1 MNLKAP
7 RKALD
12 GLAAETVAGLV
23 TAAADI
29 VLVLDRRGIIRDM
42 AFGSEE
48 LASDLAGDWIGQP
61 MGDVVSVDSQ
71 PKIALLLG
79 EVDSPVPPP
88 RHANHPLPGGGSVA
102 ISWSLRRL
110 DGSNQMLA
118 LGRDLRVLAG
128 MQQRLIEAEQS
139 LERDYSRLRM
149 AEARYRLL
157 LQSSAEP
164 IVVVDL
170 STQKVVEANP
180 MAARLLGEES
190 RRIVGRPFAEQLDAV
205 SGRALPEWFA
215 ALRAAGRAEPLRVR
229 LAHERR
235 ECRLPALTFRQ
246 ENSSHALLRL
256 EAVGSATATQRR
268 SSGQAE
274 GHADGLAD
282 GLGNGLSNG
291 LANGLAKAG
300 ASGRSRITEM
310 FDRLPDALVVTDA
323 DGRILALNR
332 AFIDIAQLATEEQAL
347 GESLER
353 WFGRSGVDLGV
364 LLANLRESGE
374 VRLFATRLR
383 GELGGSAEVEISAT
397 RLGAQDEPAFG
408 FALRRRRA
416 AEGRS
421 PRALTR
427 SVEQLTELVGRVSLK
442 ELVRETTDVIER
454 LCIEAA
460 LELTR
465 DNRASAAEMLGLSRQ
480 SLYVKLRR
488 YGLGDLEGGEAGGED
503 PP

>member
-1 MNLKAP
+1 MNFKAP

-48 LASDLAGDWIGQP
+48 LAADLAGDWIGQP
-61 MGDVVSVDSQ
+61 MGGVVCVDSQ

-79 EVDSPVPPP
+79 EVDSPAPPP
-88 RHANHPLPGGGSVA
+88 RARHANHPLPGGGTVA
-102 ISWSLRRL
+102 ISWTLRRL
-110 DGSNQMLA
+110 DDSNQMLA

-139 LERDYSRLRM
+139 LERDYSRLRL

-170 STQKVVEANP
+170 GTQKVVEANP
-180 MAARLLGEES
+180 MAARLLGEDA
-190 RRIVGRPFAEQLDAV
+190 RQIVGKPFAEQLDAV

-215 ALRAAGRAEPLRVR
+215 ALRAAGRAEPLRAR

-235 ECRLPALTFRQ
+235 ECRLPALIFRQ
-246 ENSSHALLRL
+246 ENSSHALLRI
-256 EAVGSATATQRR
+256 EAVGPAGATQRPPN
-268 SSGQAE
+268 
-274 GHADGLAD
+274 GHADGQV
-282 GLGNGLSNG
+282 S
-291 LANGLAKAG
+291 AG
-300 ASGRSRITEM
+300 VSGRSRITEM
-310 FDRLPDALVVTDA
+310 FVCLPDAMVVTDA
-323 DGRILALNR
+323 DGRILELNR

-353 WFGRSGVDLGV
+353 WLGRSGVDLGV

-374 VRLFATRLR
+374 LRQFATRLR
-383 GELGGSAEVEISAT
+383 GDLGGSAEVEISAT
-397 RLGAQDEPAFG
+397 RLGAPEEPAFG

-488 YGLGDLEGGEAGGED
+488 YGLGDLEGGEGGGED

>member
-48 LASDLAGDWIGQP
+48 LAADLAGDWIGQP
-61 MGDVVSVDSQ
+61 MGGVVCVDSQ

-79 EVDSPVPPP
+79 EVDSPAPPP
-88 RHANHPLPGGGSVA
+88 RARHANHPLPGGGTVA
-102 ISWSLRRL
+102 ISWTLRRL
-110 DGSNQMLA
+110 DDSNQMLA

-139 LERDYSRLRM
+139 LERDYSRLRL

-170 STQKVVEANP
+170 GTQKVVEANP
-180 MAARLLGEES
+180 MAARLLGEDA
-190 RRIVGRPFAEQLDAV
+190 RQIVGKPFAEQLDAV

-215 ALRAAGRAEPLRVR
+215 ALRAAGRAEPLRAR

-235 ECRLPALTFRQ
+235 ECRLPALIFRQ
-246 ENSSHALLRL
+246 ENSSHALLRI
-256 EAVGSATATQRR
+256 EAVGPAGATQRPPN
-268 SSGQAE
+268 
-274 GHADGLAD
+274 GHADGQV
-282 GLGNGLSNG
+282 S
-291 LANGLAKAG
+291 AG
-300 ASGRSRITEM
+300 VSGRSRITEM
-310 FDRLPDALVVTDA
+310 FVCLPDAMVVTDA
-323 DGRILALNR
+323 DGRILELNR

-353 WFGRSGVDLGV
+353 WLGRSGVDLGV

-374 VRLFATRLR
+374 LRQFATRLR
-383 GELGGSAEVEISAT
+383 GDLGGSAEVEISAT
-397 RLGAQDEPAFG
+397 RLGAPEEPAFG

-488 YGLGDLEGGEAGGED
+488 YGLGNLEGGEGGGED

>member
-1 MNLKAP
+1 MNFKAP

-48 LASDLAGDWIGQP
+48 LAADLAGDWIGQP

-79 EVDSPVPPP
+79 EVDSPAPPP
-88 RHANHPLPGGGSVA
+88 RARHANHPLPGGGTVA

-110 DGSNQMLA
+110 GDSNQMLA

-139 LERDYSRLRM
+139 LERDYSRLRL

-170 STQKVVEANP
+170 GTQKVVEANP
-180 MAARLLGEES
+180 MAARLLGEDA
-190 RRIVGRPFAEQLDAV
+190 RQIVDKPFAEKLDAV

-215 ALRAAGRAEPLRVR
+215 ALRAAGRAEPLRAR

-235 ECRLPALTFRQ
+235 ECRLPALIFRQ
-246 ENSSHALLRL
+246 ENSSHALLRI
-256 EAVGSATATQRR
+256 EAIGPAGATQRPPN
-268 SSGQAE
+268 
-274 GHADGLAD
+274 GHADGQV
-282 GLGNGLSNG
+282 S
-291 LANGLAKAG
+291 AG
-300 ASGRSRITEM
+300 VSGRSRITEM
-310 FDRLPDALVVTDA
+310 FDRLPDAMVVTDA
-323 DGRILALNR
+323 DGRILELNR

-353 WFGRSGVDLGV
+353 WLGRSGVDLGV

-374 VRLFATRLR
+374 LRQFATRLR
-383 GELGGSAEVEISAT
+383 GDLGGSAEVEISAT
-397 RLGAQDEPAFG
+397 RLGAPEDPAFG

-488 YGLGDLEGGEAGGED
+488 YGLGDLEAGEGGGED

>member
-1 MNLKAP
+1 MNFKAP

-48 LASDLAGDWIGQP
+48 LAADLAGDWIGQP
-61 MGDVVSVDSQ
+61 MGGVVCVDSQ

-79 EVDSPVPPP
+79 EVDSPAPPP
-88 RHANHPLPGGGSVA
+88 RARHANHPLPGGGTVA
-102 ISWSLRRL
+102 ISWTLRRL
-110 DGSNQMLA
+110 DDSNQMLA

-139 LERDYSRLRM
+139 LERDYSRLRL

-170 STQKVVEANP
+170 GTQKVVEANP
-180 MAARLLGEES
+180 MAARLLGEDA
-190 RRIVGRPFAEQLDAV
+190 RQIVGKPFAEQLDAV

-215 ALRAAGRAEPLRVR
+215 ALRAAGRAEPLRAR

-235 ECRLPALTFRQ
+235 ECRLPALIFRQ
-246 ENSSHALLRL
+246 ENSSHALLRI
-256 EAVGSATATQRR
+256 EAVGPAGATQRPPN
-268 SSGQAE
+268 
-274 GHADGLAD
+274 GHADGQV
-282 GLGNGLSNG
+282 S
-291 LANGLAKAG
+291 AG
-300 ASGRSRITEM
+300 VSGRSRITEM
-310 FDRLPDALVVTDA
+310 FVCLPDAMVVTDA
-323 DGRILALNR
+323 DGRILELNR

-353 WFGRSGVDLGV
+353 WLGRSGVDLGV

-374 VRLFATRLR
+374 LRQFATRLR
-383 GELGGSAEVEISAT
+383 GDLGGSAEVEISAT
-397 RLGAQDEPAFG
+397 RLGAPEEPAFG

-427 SVEQLTELVGRVSLK
+427 SGEQLTELVGRVSLK

-488 YGLGDLEGGEAGGED
+488 YGLGDLEGGEGGGED

>member
-1 MNLKAP
+1 MNFKAP

-48 LASDLAGDWIGQP
+48 LAADLAGDWIGQP

-79 EVDSPVPPP
+79 EVDSPAPPP
-88 RHANHPLPGGGSVA
+88 RARHANHPLPGGGTVA
-102 ISWSLRRL
+102 ISWTLRRL
-110 DGSNQMLA
+110 DDSNQMLA

-139 LERDYSRLRM
+139 LERDYSRLRL

-170 STQKVVEANP
+170 GTQKVVEANP
-180 MAARLLGEES
+180 MAARLLGEDA
-190 RRIVGRPFAEQLDAV
+190 RQIVGKPFAEKLDAV

-215 ALRAAGRAEPLRVR
+215 ALRAAGRAEPLRAR

-235 ECRLPALTFRQ
+235 ECRLPALIFRQ
-246 ENSSHALLRL
+246 ENSSHALLRI
-256 EAVGSATATQRR
+256 EAVGPAGATQRPPN
-268 SSGQAE
+268 
-274 GHADGLAD
+274 GHADGQV
-282 GLGNGLSNG
+282 S
-291 LANGLAKAG
+291 AG
-300 ASGRSRITEM
+300 VSGRSRITEM
-310 FDRLPDALVVTDA
+310 FVCLPDAMVVTDA
-323 DGRILALNR
+323 DGRILELNR

-353 WFGRSGVDLGV
+353 WLGRSGVDLGV

-374 VRLFATRLR
+374 LRQFATRLR
-383 GELGGSAEVEISAT
+383 GDLGGSAEVEISAT
-397 RLGAQDEPAFG
+397 RLGAPEEPAFG

-421 PRALTR
+421 PCALTR

-488 YGLGDLEGGEAGGED
+488 YGLGDLEAGEGGGED

>member
-229 LAHERR
+229 LAHERC

-256 EAVGSATATQRR
+256 ESVGAPTATQRR

-282 GLGNGLSNG
+282 GLGR
-291 LANGLAKAG
+291 AG

-332 AFIDIAQLATEEQAL
+332 AFIDIAQLATDEQAL

-374 VRLFATRLR
+374 VRSFATRLR

-408 FALRRRRA
+408 FALRRRRT

-488 YGLGDLEGGEAGGED
+488 YGLGDLEGGEVGGED

>member
-48 LASDLAGDWIGQP
+48 LAADLTDDWIGQP
-61 MGDVVSVDSQ
+61 MVDVVSVDSQ
-71 PKIALLLG
+71 PKIALLLA
-79 EVDSPVPPP
+79 EVDSPVPFA
-88 RHANHPLPGGGSVA
+88 RHTNHPLPGGGTVA

-110 DGSNQMLA
+110 EDSNQMLA

-128 MQQRLIEAEQS
+128 MQQRLVEAERS
-139 LERDYSRLRM
+139 LERDYSRLRL
-149 AEARYRLL
+149 AEARYGLL

-180 MAARLLGEES
+180 MAARLLGEEV

-229 LAHERR
+229 LVHERR
-235 ECRLPALTFRQ
+235 ECRLPAVTFRQ

-256 EAVGSATATQRR
+256 EAVGAATATQRR

-274 GHADGLAD
+274 GHADGLGKAD
-282 GLGNGLSNG
+282 V
-291 LANGLAKAG
+291 
-300 ASGRSRITEM
+300 SGRSRITEM
-310 FDRLPDALVVTDA
+310 FDRLPDALVVTDG
-323 DGRILALNR
+323 DGRILAINR
-332 AFIDIAQLATEEQAL
+332 AFVDLAQLATEEQAL

-364 LLANLRESGE
+364 LLANLRDSGE

-383 GELGGSAEVEISAT
+383 GDLGGSAEVEISAT

-408 FALRRRRA
+408 FALRRRRT

-488 YGLGDLEGGEAGGED
+488 YGLGDLEGGEAGSGGGGGGGGGD
-503 PP
+503 SP

>member
-1 MNLKAP
+1 MNFKAP

-48 LASDLAGDWIGQP
+48 LAADLAGDWIGQP
-61 MGDVVSVDSQ
+61 MGGVVCVDSQ

-79 EVDSPVPPP
+79 EVDSPAPPP
-88 RHANHPLPGGGSVA
+88 RARHANHPLPGGGTVA
-102 ISWSLRRL
+102 ISWTLRRL
-110 DGSNQMLA
+110 DDSNQMLA
-118 LGRDLRVLAG
+118 LGRDLRMLAG

-139 LERDYSRLRM
+139 LERDYSRLRL

-170 STQKVVEANP
+170 GTQKVVEANP
-180 MAARLLGEES
+180 MAARLLGEDA
-190 RRIVGRPFAEQLDAV
+190 RQIVGKPFAEQLDAV

-215 ALRAAGRAEPLRVR
+215 ALRAAGRAEPLRAR

-235 ECRLPALTFRQ
+235 ECRLPALIFRQ
-246 ENSSHALLRL
+246 ENSSHALLRI
-256 EAVGSATATQRR
+256 EAVGPAGATQRPPN
-268 SSGQAE
+268 
-274 GHADGLAD
+274 GHADGQV
-282 GLGNGLSNG
+282 S
-291 LANGLAKAG
+291 AG
-300 ASGRSRITEM
+300 VSGRSRITEM
-310 FDRLPDALVVTDA
+310 FVCLPDAMVVTDA
-323 DGRILALNR
+323 DGRILELNR
-332 AFIDIAQLATEEQAL
+332 AFIDIAQLANEEQAL

-353 WFGRSGVDLGV
+353 WLGRSGVDLGV

-374 VRLFATRLR
+374 LRQFATRLR
-383 GELGGSAEVEISAT
+383 GDLGGSAEVEISAT
-397 RLGAQDEPAFG
+397 RLGAPEEPAFG

-488 YGLGDLEGGEAGGED
+488 YGLGDLEGGEGGGED

>member
-1 MNLKAP
+1 
-7 RKALD
+7 
-12 GLAAETVAGLV
+12 
-23 TAAADI
+23 
-29 VLVLDRRGIIRDM
+29 VLDRRGIIRDM

-48 LASDLAGDWIGQP
+48 LAADLAGDWIGQP

-79 EVDSPVPPP
+79 EVDSPAPPP
-88 RHANHPLPGGGSVA
+88 RARHANHPLPGGGTVA

-110 DGSNQMLA
+110 GDSNQMLA

-139 LERDYSRLRM
+139 LERDYSRLRL

-170 STQKVVEANP
+170 GTQKVVEANP
-180 MAARLLGEES
+180 MAARLLGEDA
-190 RRIVGRPFAEQLDAV
+190 RQIVGKPFAEQLDAV

-215 ALRAAGRAEPLRVR
+215 ALRAAGRAEPLRAR

-235 ECRLPALTFRQ
+235 ECRLPALIFRQ
-246 ENSSHALLRL
+246 ENSSHALLRI
-256 EAVGSATATQRR
+256 EAIGPAGATQRPPN
-268 SSGQAE
+268 
-274 GHADGLAD
+274 GHADGQV
-282 GLGNGLSNG
+282 S
-291 LANGLAKAG
+291 AG
-300 ASGRSRITEM
+300 VSGRSRITEM
-310 FDRLPDALVVTDA
+310 FDRLPDAMVVTDA
-323 DGRILALNR
+323 DGRILELNR
-332 AFIDIAQLATEEQAL
+332 AYIDIAQLATEEQAL

-353 WFGRSGVDLGV
+353 WLGRSGVDLGV

-374 VRLFATRLR
+374 LRQFATRLR
-383 GELGGSAEVEISAT
+383 GDLGGSAEVEISAT
-397 RLGAQDEPAFG
+397 RLGAPEDPAFG

-488 YGLGDLEGGEAGGED
+488 YGLGDLEAGEGGGED

>member
-1 MNLKAP
+1 MNFKAP

-48 LASDLAGDWIGQP
+48 LAADLAGDWIGQP
-61 MGDVVSVDSQ
+61 MGGVVCVDSQ

-79 EVDSPVPPP
+79 EVDSPAPPP
-88 RHANHPLPGGGSVA
+88 RARHANHPLPGGGTVA
-102 ISWSLRRL
+102 ISWTLRRL
-110 DGSNQMLA
+110 DDSNQMLA
-118 LGRDLRVLAG
+118 LGRDLRMLAG

-139 LERDYSRLRM
+139 LERDYSRLRL
-149 AEARYRLL
+149 AEARFRLL

-170 STQKVVEANP
+170 GTQKVVEANP
-180 MAARLLGEES
+180 MAARLLGEDA
-190 RRIVGRPFAEQLDAV
+190 RQIVGKPFAEQLDAV

-215 ALRAAGRAEPLRVR
+215 ALRAAGRAEPLRARV
-229 LAHERR
+229 AHERR
-235 ECRLPALTFRQ
+235 ECRLPALIFRQ
-246 ENSSHALLRL
+246 ENSSHALLRI
-256 EAVGSATATQRR
+256 EAVGPAGATQRPPN
-268 SSGQAE
+268 
-274 GHADGLAD
+274 GHADGQV
-282 GLGNGLSNG
+282 S
-291 LANGLAKAG
+291 AG
-300 ASGRSRITEM
+300 VSGRSRITEM
-310 FDRLPDALVVTDA
+310 FVCLPDAMVVTDA
-323 DGRILALNR
+323 DGRILELNR

-353 WFGRSGVDLGV
+353 WLGRSGVDLGV

-374 VRLFATRLR
+374 LRQFATRLR
-383 GELGGSAEVEISAT
+383 GDLGGSAEVEISAT
-397 RLGAQDEPAFG
+397 RLGAPEEPAFG

-488 YGLGDLEGGEAGGED
+488 YGLGDLEGGEGGGED

>member
-1 MNLKAP
+1 MNFKAP

-48 LASDLAGDWIGQP
+48 LAADLAGDWIGQP

-79 EVDSPVPPP
+79 EVDSPAPPP
-88 RHANHPLPGGGSVA
+88 RARHANHPLPGGGTVA

-110 DGSNQMLA
+110 GDSNQMLA

-139 LERDYSRLRM
+139 LERDYSRLRL

-170 STQKVVEANP
+170 GTQKVVEANP
-180 MAARLLGEES
+180 MAARLLGEDA
-190 RRIVGRPFAEQLDAV
+190 RQIVGKPFAEKLDAV

-215 ALRAAGRAEPLRVR
+215 ALRAAGRAEPLRAR

-235 ECRLPALTFRQ
+235 ECRLPALIFRQ
-246 ENSSHALLRL
+246 ENSSHALLRI
-256 EAVGSATATQRR
+256 EAIGPAGATQRPPN
-268 SSGQAE
+268 
-274 GHADGLAD
+274 GHADGQV
-282 GLGNGLSNG
+282 S
-291 LANGLAKAG
+291 AG
-300 ASGRSRITEM
+300 VSGRSRITEM
-310 FDRLPDALVVTDA
+310 FDRLPDAMVVTDA
-323 DGRILALNR
+323 DGRILELNR
-332 AFIDIAQLATEEQAL
+332 AYIDIAQLATEEQAL

-353 WFGRSGVDLGV
+353 WLGRSGVDLGV

-374 VRLFATRLR
+374 LRQFATRLR
-383 GELGGSAEVEISAT
+383 GDLGGSAEVEISAT
-397 RLGAQDEPAFG
+397 RLGAPEEPAFG

-465 DNRASAAEMLGLSRQ
+465 DNRAAAAEMLGLSRQ
-480 SLYVKLRR
+480 SLYVKLRL
-488 YGLGDLEGGEAGGED
+488 YGLGDLEGGEGVAED

>member
-1 MNLKAP
+1 MNFKAP

-48 LASDLAGDWIGQP
+48 LAADLAGDWIGQP

-79 EVDSPVPPP
+79 EVDSPAPPP
-88 RHANHPLPGGGSVA
+88 RARHANHPLPGGGTVA

-110 DGSNQMLA
+110 GDSNQMLA

-139 LERDYSRLRM
+139 LERDYSRLRL

-170 STQKVVEANP
+170 GTQKVVEANP
-180 MAARLLGEES
+180 MAARLLGEDA
-190 RRIVGRPFAEQLDAV
+190 RQIVGKPFAEQLDAV

-215 ALRAAGRAEPLRVR
+215 ALRAAGRAEPLRAR

-235 ECRLPALTFRQ
+235 ECRLPALIFRQ
-246 ENSSHALLRL
+246 ENSSHALLRI
-256 EAVGSATATQRR
+256 EAVGPAGATQRPPN
-268 SSGQAE
+268 
-274 GHADGLAD
+274 GHADGQV
-282 GLGNGLSNG
+282 S
-291 LANGLAKAG
+291 AG
-300 ASGRSRITEM
+300 VSGRSRITEM
-310 FDRLPDALVVTDA
+310 FVCLPDAMVVTDA
-323 DGRILALNR
+323 DGRILELNR

-353 WFGRSGVDLGV
+353 WLGRSGVDLGV

-374 VRLFATRLR
+374 LRQFATRLR
-383 GELGGSAEVEISAT
+383 GDLGGSAEVEISAT
-397 RLGAQDEPAFG
+397 RLGAPEEPAFG

-488 YGLGDLEGGEAGGED
+488 YGLGDLEAGEGGGED

>member
-1 MNLKAP
+1 MNFKAP

-48 LASDLAGDWIGQP
+48 LAADLAGDWIGQP
-61 MGDVVSVDSQ
+61 MGGVVCVDSQ

-79 EVDSPVPPP
+79 EVDSPAPPP
-88 RHANHPLPGGGSVA
+88 RARHANHPLPGGGTVA
-102 ISWSLRRL
+102 ISWTLRRL
-110 DGSNQMLA
+110 DDSNQMLA
-118 LGRDLRVLAG
+118 LGRDLRMLAG

-139 LERDYSRLRM
+139 LERDYSRLRL

-170 STQKVVEANP
+170 GTQKVVEANP
-180 MAARLLGEES
+180 MAARLLGEDA
-190 RRIVGRPFAEQLDAV
+190 RQIVGKPFAEQLDAV

-215 ALRAAGRAEPLRVR
+215 ALRAAGRAEPLRAR

-235 ECRLPALTFRQ
+235 ECRLPALIFRQ
-246 ENSSHALLRL
+246 ENSSHALLRI
-256 EAVGSATATQRR
+256 EAVGPAGATQRPPN
-268 SSGQAE
+268 
-274 GHADGLAD
+274 GHADGQV
-282 GLGNGLSNG
+282 S
-291 LANGLAKAG
+291 AG
-300 ASGRSRITEM
+300 VSGRSRITEM
-310 FDRLPDALVVTDA
+310 FVCLPDAMVVTDA
-323 DGRILALNR
+323 DGRILELNR

-353 WFGRSGVDLGV
+353 WLGRSGVDLGV

-374 VRLFATRLR
+374 VRSFATRLR

-397 RLGAQDEPAFG
+397 RLGVQDEPAFG
-408 FALRRRRA
+408 FALRRRRT

-488 YGLGDLEGGEAGGED
+488 YGLGDLEGGEGGGED

>member
-1 MNLKAP
+1 MNFKAP

-48 LASDLAGDWIGQP
+48 LAADLAGDWIGQP

-79 EVDSPVPPP
+79 EVDSPAPPP
-88 RHANHPLPGGGSVA
+88 RARHANHPLPGGGTVA

-110 DGSNQMLA
+110 GDSNQMLA

-139 LERDYSRLRM
+139 LERDYSRLRL

-170 STQKVVEANP
+170 GTQKVVEANP
-180 MAARLLGEES
+180 MAARLLGEDA
-190 RRIVGRPFAEQLDAV
+190 RQIVGKPFAEQLDAV

-215 ALRAAGRAEPLRVR
+215 ALRAAGRAEPLRAR

-235 ECRLPALTFRQ
+235 ECRLPALIFRQ
-246 ENSSHALLRL
+246 ENSSHALLRI
-256 EAVGSATATQRR
+256 EAVGPAGATQRPPN
-268 SSGQAE
+268 
-274 GHADGLAD
+274 GHADGQV
-282 GLGNGLSNG
+282 S
-291 LANGLAKAG
+291 AG
-300 ASGRSRITEM
+300 VSGRSRITEM
-310 FDRLPDALVVTDA
+310 FVCLPDAMVVTDA
-323 DGRILALNR
+323 DGRILELNR

-353 WFGRSGVDLGV
+353 WLGRSGVDLGV

-374 VRLFATRLR
+374 LRQFATRLR
-383 GELGGSAEVEISAT
+383 GDLGGSAEVEISAT
-397 RLGAQDEPAFG
+397 RLGAPEDPAFG

-488 YGLGDLEGGEAGGED
+488 YGLGDLEAGEGGGED

>member
-1 MNLKAP
+1 MNFKAP

-48 LASDLAGDWIGQP
+48 LAADLAGDWIGQP

-79 EVDSPVPPP
+79 EVDSPAPPP
-88 RHANHPLPGGGSVA
+88 RARHANHPLPGGGTVA

-110 DGSNQMLA
+110 GDSNQMLA
-118 LGRDLRVLAG
+118 LGRDLRVIAG

-139 LERDYSRLRM
+139 LERDYSRLRL

-170 STQKVVEANP
+170 GTQKVVEANP
-180 MAARLLGEES
+180 MAARLLGEDA
-190 RRIVGRPFAEQLDAV
+190 RQIVGKPFAEQLDAV

-215 ALRAAGRAEPLRVR
+215 ALRAAGRAEPLRAR

-235 ECRLPALTFRQ
+235 ECRLPALIFRQ
-246 ENSSHALLRL
+246 ENSSHALLRI
-256 EAVGSATATQRR
+256 EAIGPAGATQRPPN
-268 SSGQAE
+268 
-274 GHADGLAD
+274 GHADGQV
-282 GLGNGLSNG
+282 S
-291 LANGLAKAG
+291 AG
-300 ASGRSRITEM
+300 VSGRSRITEM
-310 FDRLPDALVVTDA
+310 FDRLPDAMVVTDA
-323 DGRILALNR
+323 DGRILELNR
-332 AFIDIAQLATEEQAL
+332 AYIDIAQLATEEQAL

-353 WFGRSGVDLGV
+353 WLGRSGVDLGV

-374 VRLFATRLR
+374 LRQFATRLR

-397 RLGAQDEPAFG
+397 RLGAPEDPAFG

-488 YGLGDLEGGEAGGED
+488 YGLGDLEAGEGGGED

>member
-1 MNLKAP
+1 MNFKAP

-48 LASDLAGDWIGQP
+48 LAADLAGDWIGQP
-61 MGDVVSVDSQ
+61 MGGVVCVDSQ

-79 EVDSPVPPP
+79 EVDSPAPPP
-88 RHANHPLPGGGSVA
+88 RARHANHPLPGGGTVA
-102 ISWSLRRL
+102 ISWTLRRL
-110 DGSNQMLA
+110 DDSNQMLA

-139 LERDYSRLRM
+139 LERDYSRLRL

-170 STQKVVEANP
+170 GTQKVVEANP
-180 MAARLLGEES
+180 MAARLLGEDA
-190 RRIVGRPFAEQLDAV
+190 RQIVGKPFAEQLDAV

-215 ALRAAGRAEPLRVR
+215 ALRAAGRAEPLRAR

-235 ECRLPALTFRQ
+235 ECRLPALIFRQ
-246 ENSSHALLRL
+246 ENSSHALLRI
-256 EAVGSATATQRR
+256 EAVGPAGATQRPPN
-268 SSGQAE
+268 
-274 GHADGLAD
+274 GHADGQV
-282 GLGNGLSNG
+282 S
-291 LANGLAKAG
+291 AG
-300 ASGRSRITEM
+300 VSGRSRITEM
-310 FDRLPDALVVTDA
+310 FVCLPDAMVVTDA
-323 DGRILALNR
+323 DGRILELNR

-353 WFGRSGVDLGV
+353 WLGRSGVDLGV

-374 VRLFATRLR
+374 LRQFATRLR
-383 GELGGSAEVEISAT
+383 GDLGGSAEVEISAT
-397 RLGAQDEPAFG
+397 RLGAPEEPAFG

-427 SVEQLTELVGRVSLK
+427 SVEQLIELVGRVSLK

-488 YGLGDLEGGEAGGED
+488 YGLGDLEGGEGGGED

>member
-1 MNLKAP
+1 MNFKAP

-48 LASDLAGDWIGQP
+48 LAADLAGDWIGQP

-79 EVDSPVPPP
+79 EVDSPAPPP
-88 RHANHPLPGGGSVA
+88 RARHANHPLPGGGTVA

-110 DGSNQMLA
+110 GDSNQMLA

-139 LERDYSRLRM
+139 LERDYSRLRL

-170 STQKVVEANP
+170 GTQKVVEANP
-180 MAARLLGEES
+180 MAARLLGEDA
-190 RRIVGRPFAEQLDAV
+190 RQIVGKPFAEQLDAV

-215 ALRAAGRAEPLRVR
+215 ALRAAGRAEPLRAR

-235 ECRLPALTFRQ
+235 ECRLPALIFRQ
-246 ENSSHALLRL
+246 ENSSHALLRI
-256 EAVGSATATQRR
+256 EAVGPAGATQRPPN
-268 SSGQAE
+268 
-274 GHADGLAD
+274 GHADGQV
-282 GLGNGLSNG
+282 S
-291 LANGLAKAG
+291 AG
-300 ASGRSRITEM
+300 VSGRSRITEM
-310 FDRLPDALVVTDA
+310 FDRLPDAMVVTDA
-323 DGRILALNR
+323 DGRILELNR
-332 AFIDIAQLATEEQAL
+332 AYIDIAQLATEEQAL

-353 WFGRSGVDLGV
+353 WLGRSGVDLGV

-374 VRLFATRLR
+374 LRQFATRLR
-383 GELGGSAEVEISAT
+383 GDLGGSAEVEISAT
-397 RLGAQDEPAFG
+397 RLGAPEEPAFG

-488 YGLGDLEGGEAGGED
+488 YGLGDLEAGEGGGED

>member
-1 MNLKAP
+1 MNFKAP

-48 LASDLAGDWIGQP
+48 LAADLAGDWIGQP
-61 MGDVVSVDSQ
+61 MGGVVCVDSQ

-79 EVDSPVPPP
+79 EVDSPAPPP
-88 RHANHPLPGGGSVA
+88 RARHANHPLPGGGTVA
-102 ISWSLRRL
+102 ISWTLRRL
-110 DGSNQMLA
+110 DDSNQMLA

-139 LERDYSRLRM
+139 LERDYSRLRL

-170 STQKVVEANP
+170 GTQKVVEANP
-180 MAARLLGEES
+180 MAARLLGEDA
-190 RRIVGRPFAEQLDAV
+190 RQIVGKPFAEQLDAV

-215 ALRAAGRAEPLRVR
+215 ALRAAGRAEPLRAR

-235 ECRLPALTFRQ
+235 ECRLPALIFRQ
-246 ENSSHALLRL
+246 ENSSHALLRI
-256 EAVGSATATQRR
+256 EAVGPAGATQRPPN
-268 SSGQAE
+268 
-274 GHADGLAD
+274 GHADGQV
-282 GLGNGLSNG
+282 S
-291 LANGLAKAG
+291 AG
-300 ASGRSRITEM
+300 VSGRSRITEM
-310 FDRLPDALVVTDA
+310 FVCLPDAMVVTDA
-323 DGRILALNR
+323 DGRILELNR

-353 WFGRSGVDLGV
+353 WLGRSGVDLGV

-374 VRLFATRLR
+374 LRQFATRLR
-383 GELGGSAEVEISAT
+383 GDLGGSAEVEISAT
-397 RLGAQDEPAFG
+397 RLGAPEEPAFG

-488 YGLGDLEGGEAGGED
+488 YGLGDLEAGEGGGED

>member
-1 MNLKAP
+1 MNFKAP

-48 LASDLAGDWIGQP
+48 LAADLAGDWIGQP
-61 MGDVVSVDSQ
+61 MGGVVCVDSQ
-71 PKIALLLG
+71 PKIELLLG
-79 EVDSPVPPP
+79 EVDSPAPPP
-88 RHANHPLPGGGSVA
+88 RARHANHPLPGGGTVA
-102 ISWSLRRL
+102 ISWTLRRL
-110 DGSNQMLA
+110 DDSNQMLA

-139 LERDYSRLRM
+139 LERDYSRLRL

-170 STQKVVEANP
+170 GTQKVVEANP
-180 MAARLLGEES
+180 MAARLLGEDA
-190 RRIVGRPFAEQLDAV
+190 RQIVGKPFAEQLDAV

-215 ALRAAGRAEPLRVR
+215 ALRAAGRAEPLRAR

-235 ECRLPALTFRQ
+235 ECRLPALIFRQ
-246 ENSSHALLRL
+246 ENSSHALLRI
-256 EAVGSATATQRR
+256 EAVGPAGATQRPPN
-268 SSGQAE
+268 
-274 GHADGLAD
+274 GHADGQV
-282 GLGNGLSNG
+282 S
-291 LANGLAKAG
+291 AG
-300 ASGRSRITEM
+300 VSGRSRITEM
-310 FDRLPDALVVTDA
+310 FVCLPDAMVVTDA
-323 DGRILALNR
+323 DGRILELNR

-353 WFGRSGVDLGV
+353 WLGRSGVDLGV

-374 VRLFATRLR
+374 LRQFATRLR
-383 GELGGSAEVEISAT
+383 GDLGGSAEVEISAT
-397 RLGAQDEPAFG
+397 RLGAPEEPAFG

-488 YGLGDLEGGEAGGED
+488 YGLGDLEGGEGGGED

>member
-1 MNLKAP
+1 MNFKAP

-48 LASDLAGDWIGQP
+48 LAADLAGDWIGQP
-61 MGDVVSVDSQ
+61 MGGVVCVDSQ

-79 EVDSPVPPP
+79 EVDSPAPPP
-88 RHANHPLPGGGSVA
+88 RARHANHPLPGGGTVA

-110 DGSNQMLA
+110 GDSNQMLA

-139 LERDYSRLRM
+139 LERDYSRLRL

-170 STQKVVEANP
+170 GTQKVVEANP
-180 MAARLLGEES
+180 MAARMLGEDA
-190 RRIVGRPFAEQLDAV
+190 RQIVGKPFAEQLDAV

-215 ALRAAGRAEPLRVR
+215 ALRAAGRAEPLRAR

-235 ECRLPALTFRQ
+235 ECRLPALIFRQ
-246 ENSSHALLRL
+246 ENSSHALLRI
-256 EAVGSATATQRR
+256 EAVGPAGATQRPPN
-268 SSGQAE
+268 
-274 GHADGLAD
+274 GHADGQV
-282 GLGNGLSNG
+282 S
-291 LANGLAKAG
+291 AG
-300 ASGRSRITEM
+300 VSGRSRITEM
-310 FDRLPDALVVTDA
+310 FVCLPDAMVVTDA
-323 DGRILALNR
+323 DGRILELNR

-353 WFGRSGVDLGV
+353 WLGRSGVDLGV

-374 VRLFATRLR
+374 LRQFATRLR
-383 GELGGSAEVEISAT
+383 GDLGGSAEVEISAT
-397 RLGAQDEPAFG
+397 RLGAPEDPAFG

-488 YGLGDLEGGEAGGED
+488 YGLGDLEAGEGGGED

>member
-1 MNLKAP
+1 MNFKAP

-48 LASDLAGDWIGQP
+48 LAADLAGDWIGQP
-61 MGDVVSVDSQ
+61 MGGVVCVDSQ

-79 EVDSPVPPP
+79 EVDSPAPPP
-88 RHANHPLPGGGSVA
+88 RARHANHPLPGGGTVA
-102 ISWSLRRL
+102 ISWTLRRL
-110 DGSNQMLA
+110 DDSNQMLA

-139 LERDYSRLRM
+139 LERDYSRLRL

-170 STQKVVEANP
+170 GTQKVVEANP
-180 MAARLLGEES
+180 MAARLLGEDA
-190 RRIVGRPFAEQLDAV
+190 RQIVGKPFAEQLDAV

-215 ALRAAGRAEPLRVR
+215 ALRAAGRAEPLRAR

-235 ECRLPALTFRQ
+235 ECRLPALIFRQ
-246 ENSSHALLRL
+246 ENSSHALLRI
-256 EAVGSATATQRR
+256 EAVGPAGGTQRPPN
-268 SSGQAE
+268 
-274 GHADGLAD
+274 GHADGQV
-282 GLGNGLSNG
+282 S
-291 LANGLAKAG
+291 AG
-300 ASGRSRITEM
+300 VSGRSRITEM
-310 FDRLPDALVVTDA
+310 FVCLPDAMVVTDA
-323 DGRILALNR
+323 DGRILELNR

-353 WFGRSGVDLGV
+353 WLGRSGVDLGV

-374 VRLFATRLR
+374 LRQFATRLR
-383 GELGGSAEVEISAT
+383 GDLGGSAEVEISAT
-397 RLGAQDEPAFG
+397 RLGAPEEPAFG

-488 YGLGDLEGGEAGGED
+488 YGLGDLEGGEGGGED

>member
-1 MNLKAP
+1 MNFKAP

-48 LASDLAGDWIGQP
+48 LAADLAGDWIGQP

-79 EVDSPVPPP
+79 EVDSPAPPP
-88 RHANHPLPGGGSVA
+88 RARHANHPLPGGGTVA

-110 DGSNQMLA
+110 GDSNQMLA

-139 LERDYSRLRM
+139 LERDYSRLRL

-170 STQKVVEANP
+170 GTQKVVEANP
-180 MAARLLGEES
+180 MAARLLGEDA
-190 RRIVGRPFAEQLDAV
+190 RQIVGKPFAEQLDAV

-215 ALRAAGRAEPLRVR
+215 ALRAAGRAEPLRAR

-235 ECRLPALTFRQ
+235 ECRLPALIFRQ
-246 ENSSHALLRL
+246 ENSSHALLRI
-256 EAVGSATATQRR
+256 EAIGPAGATQRPPN
-268 SSGQAE
+268 
-274 GHADGLAD
+274 GHADGQV
-282 GLGNGLSNG
+282 S
-291 LANGLAKAG
+291 AG
-300 ASGRSRITEM
+300 VSGRSRITEM
-310 FDRLPDALVVTDA
+310 FDRLPDAMVVTDA
-323 DGRILALNR
+323 DGRILELNR
-332 AFIDIAQLATEEQAL
+332 AYIDIAQLATEEQAL

-353 WFGRSGVDLGV
+353 WLGRSGVDLGV

-374 VRLFATRLR
+374 VRSFATRLR

-397 RLGAQDEPAFG
+397 RLGAPEDPAFG

-488 YGLGDLEGGEAGGED
+488 YGLGDLEAGEGGGED

>member
-1 MNLKAP
+1 MNFKAP

-48 LASDLAGDWIGQP
+48 LAADLAGDWIGQP

-79 EVDSPVPPP
+79 EVDSPAPPP
-88 RHANHPLPGGGSVA
+88 RARHANHPLPGGGTVA

-110 DGSNQMLA
+110 GDSNQMLA

-139 LERDYSRLRM
+139 LERDYSRLRL

-170 STQKVVEANP
+170 GTQKVVEANP
-180 MAARLLGEES
+180 MAARLLGEDA
-190 RRIVGRPFAEQLDAV
+190 RQIVGKPFAEQLDAV

-215 ALRAAGRAEPLRVR
+215 ALRAAGRAEPLRAR

-235 ECRLPALTFRQ
+235 ECRLPALIFRQ
-246 ENSSHALLRL
+246 ENSSHALLRI
-256 EAVGSATATQRR
+256 EAVGPAGATQRPPN
-268 SSGQAE
+268 
-274 GHADGLAD
+274 GHADGQV
-282 GLGNGLSNG
+282 S
-291 LANGLAKAG
+291 AG
-300 ASGRSRITEM
+300 VSGRSRITEM
-310 FDRLPDALVVTDA
+310 FDRLPDAMVVTDA
-323 DGRILALNR
+323 DGRILELNR
-332 AFIDIAQLATEEQAL
+332 AYIDIAQLATEEQAL

-353 WFGRSGVDLGV
+353 WLGRSGVDLGV

-374 VRLFATRLR
+374 LRQFATRLR
-383 GELGGSAEVEISAT
+383 GDLGGSAEVEISAT
-397 RLGAQDEPAFG
+397 RLGAPEDPAFG

-488 YGLGDLEGGEAGGED
+488 YGLGDLEAGEGGGED

>member
-1 MNLKAP
+1 MNFKAP
-7 RKALD
+7 RKARD

-48 LASDLAGDWIGQP
+48 LAADLAGDWIGQP
-61 MGDVVSVDSQ
+61 MGGVVCVDSQ

-79 EVDSPVPPP
+79 EVDSPAPPP
-88 RHANHPLPGGGSVA
+88 RARHANHPLPGGGTVA
-102 ISWSLRRL
+102 ISWTLRRL
-110 DGSNQMLA
+110 DDSNQMLA

-139 LERDYSRLRM
+139 LERDYSRLRL

-170 STQKVVEANP
+170 GTQKVVEANP
-180 MAARLLGEES
+180 MAARLLGEDA
-190 RRIVGRPFAEQLDAV
+190 RQIVGKPFAEQLDAV

-215 ALRAAGRAEPLRVR
+215 ALRAAGRAEPLRAR

-235 ECRLPALTFRQ
+235 ECRLPALIFRQ
-246 ENSSHALLRL
+246 ENSSHALLRI
-256 EAVGSATATQRR
+256 EAVGPAGATQRPPN
-268 SSGQAE
+268 
-274 GHADGLAD
+274 GHADGQV
-282 GLGNGLSNG
+282 S
-291 LANGLAKAG
+291 AG
-300 ASGRSRITEM
+300 VSGRSRITEM
-310 FDRLPDALVVTDA
+310 FVCLPDAMVVTDA
-323 DGRILALNR
+323 DGRILELNR

-353 WFGRSGVDLGV
+353 WLGRSGVDLGV

-374 VRLFATRLR
+374 LRQFATRLR
-383 GELGGSAEVEISAT
+383 GDLGGSAEVEISAT
-397 RLGAQDEPAFG
+397 RLGAPEEPAFG

-488 YGLGDLEGGEAGGED
+488 YGLGDLEGGEGGGED

>member
-1 MNLKAP
+1 MNFKAP

-48 LASDLAGDWIGQP
+48 LAADLAGDWIGQP

-79 EVDSPVPPP
+79 EVDSPAPPP
-88 RHANHPLPGGGSVA
+88 RARHANHPLPGGGTVA

-110 DGSNQMLA
+110 GDSNQMLA

-139 LERDYSRLRM
+139 LERDYSRLRL

-170 STQKVVEANP
+170 GTQKVVEANP
-180 MAARLLGEES
+180 MAARLLGEDA
-190 RRIVGRPFAEQLDAV
+190 RQIVGKPFAEQLDAV

-215 ALRAAGRAEPLRVR
+215 ALRAAGRAEPLRAR

-235 ECRLPALTFRQ
+235 ECRLPALIFRQ
-246 ENSSHALLRL
+246 ENSSHALLRI
-256 EAVGSATATQRR
+256 EAIGPAGATQRPPN
-268 SSGQAE
+268 
-274 GHADGLAD
+274 GHADGQV
-282 GLGNGLSNG
+282 S
-291 LANGLAKAG
+291 AG
-300 ASGRSRITEM
+300 VSGRSRITEM
-310 FDRLPDALVVTDA
+310 FDRLPDAMVVTDA
-323 DGRILALNR
+323 DGRILELNR
-332 AFIDIAQLATEEQAL
+332 AYIDIAQLATEEQAL

-353 WFGRSGVDLGV
+353 WLGRSGVDLGV

-374 VRLFATRLR
+374 LRQFATRLR
-383 GELGGSAEVEISAT
+383 GDLGGSAEVEISAT
-397 RLGAQDEPAFG
+397 RLGAPEDPAFG

-488 YGLGDLEGGEAGGED
+488 YGLGDLEAGEGGGED

>member
-229 LAHERR
+229 LAHERC

-256 EAVGSATATQRR
+256 ESVGAPTATQRR

-282 GLGNGLSNG
+282 GLGR
-291 LANGLAKAG
+291 AG

-332 AFIDIAQLATEEQAL
+332 AFIDIAQLATDEQAL

-374 VRLFATRLR
+374 VRSFATRLR

-408 FALRRRRA
+408 FALRRRRT

-421 PRALTR
+421 ARALTR

-488 YGLGDLEGGEAGGED
+488 YGLGDLEGGEVGGED

>member
-1 MNLKAP
+1 MNFKAP

-48 LASDLAGDWIGQP
+48 LAADLAGDWIGQP
-61 MGDVVSVDSQ
+61 MGGVVCVDSQ

-79 EVDSPVPPP
+79 EVDSPAPPP
-88 RHANHPLPGGGSVA
+88 RARHANHPLLGGGTVA
-102 ISWSLRRL
+102 ISWTLRRL
-110 DGSNQMLA
+110 DDSNQMLA

-139 LERDYSRLRM
+139 LERDYSRLRL

-170 STQKVVEANP
+170 GTQKVVEANP
-180 MAARLLGEES
+180 MAARLLGEDA
-190 RRIVGRPFAEQLDAV
+190 RQIVGKPFAEQLDAV

-215 ALRAAGRAEPLRVR
+215 ALRAAGRAEPLRAR

-235 ECRLPALTFRQ
+235 ECRLPALIFQQ
-246 ENSSHALLRL
+246 ENSSHALLRI
-256 EAVGSATATQRR
+256 EAVGPAGATQRPPN
-268 SSGQAE
+268 
-274 GHADGLAD
+274 GHADGQV
-282 GLGNGLSNG
+282 S
-291 LANGLAKAG
+291 AG
-300 ASGRSRITEM
+300 VSGRSRITEM
-310 FDRLPDALVVTDA
+310 FVCLPDAMVVTDA
-323 DGRILALNR
+323 DGRILELNR

-353 WFGRSGVDLGV
+353 WLGRSGVDLGV

-374 VRLFATRLR
+374 LRQFATRLR
-383 GELGGSAEVEISAT
+383 GDLGGSAEVEISAT
-397 RLGAQDEPAFG
+397 RLGAPEEPAFG

-488 YGLGDLEGGEAGGED
+488 YGLGNLEGGEGGGED

>member
-1 MNLKAP
+1 MNFKAP

-48 LASDLAGDWIGQP
+48 LAADLAGDWIGQP
-61 MGDVVSVDSQ
+61 MGGVVCVDSQ

-79 EVDSPVPPP
+79 EVDSPAPPP
-88 RHANHPLPGGGSVA
+88 RARHANHPLLGGGTVA
-102 ISWSLRRL
+102 ISWTLRRL
-110 DGSNQMLA
+110 DDSNQMLA

-139 LERDYSRLRM
+139 LERDYSRLRL

-170 STQKVVEANP
+170 GTQKVVEANP
-180 MAARLLGEES
+180 MAARLLGEDA
-190 RRIVGRPFAEQLDAV
+190 RQIVGKPFAEQLDAV

-215 ALRAAGRAEPLRVR
+215 ALRAAGRAEPLRAR

-235 ECRLPALTFRQ
+235 ECRLPALIFRQ
-246 ENSSHALLRL
+246 ENSSHALLRI
-256 EAVGSATATQRR
+256 EAVGPAGATQRPPN
-268 SSGQAE
+268 
-274 GHADGLAD
+274 GHADGQV
-282 GLGNGLSNG
+282 S
-291 LANGLAKAG
+291 AG
-300 ASGRSRITEM
+300 VSGRSRITEM
-310 FDRLPDALVVTDA
+310 FVCLPDAMVVTDA
-323 DGRILALNR
+323 DGRILELNR

-353 WFGRSGVDLGV
+353 WLGRSGVDLGV

-374 VRLFATRLR
+374 LRQFATRLR
-383 GELGGSAEVEISAT
+383 GDLGGSAEVEISAT
-397 RLGAQDEPAFG
+397 RLGAPEEPAFG

-488 YGLGDLEGGEAGGED
+488 YGLGDLEGGEGGGED